1 MVSVGVVGEL
11 TVDDVIFEDVDSHWK
26 QIGGGALYAAAGAF
40 VWGVDVRISATI
52 GTDHTDEILG
62 QLSERGL
69 DTSTLT
75 RIDKPSLGLWLL
87 YERGGHRHQVQK
99 ASGSTFDALDQARE
113 KWPDSCGQVDVLH
126 VAPQSTEG
134 QISTLKQVEA
144 YRRHDAL
151 TVTQDLLVEPFID
164 VLAYRDGTA
173 IRGADVFMP
182 SAQEV
187 RQIWGDVSAAALFDE
202 LRGVAGIRGLVVK
215 HGREG
220 AHVVNKDGERHVPVF
235 PTTSVDETGAGDAFS
250 GGVAAGL
257 GTTGDLV
264 EAVVAGTVSA
274 SIVVETQGAVEAL
287 DRIPEIDHTARA
299 NDVRMRMETIA

>member
-1 MVSVGVVGEL
+1 MVRVGVVGEM
-11 TVDDVIFEDVDSHWK
+11 TVDDVIFEDAGCHWK
-26 QIGGGALYAAAGAF
+26 QIGGGALYAATGAL
-40 VWGVDVRISATI
+40 VWGVDVRISAAV

-69 DTSTLT
+69 DPSTLT
-75 RIDKPSLGLWLL
+75 RLGKPSLGLWLL

-99 ASGSTFDALDQARE
+99 ASGSTFDALDEARE
-113 KWPDSCGQVDVLH
+113 RWPDACGQVDVLH

-134 QISTLKQVEA
+134 QIATLEQAAA

-164 VLAYRDGTA
+164 VAAYRDGTA
-173 IRGADVFMP
+173 IRGTDVFMP

-187 RQIWGDVSAAALFDE
+187 RQIWGDVSATTLFDE
-202 LRGVAGIRGLVVK
+202 LRRVAGIRGLVVK

-220 AHVVNKDGERHVPVF
+220 AHVVSEGRQCRVPVV

-257 GTTGDLV
+257 GATGDLV

-274 SIVVETQGAVEAL
+274 SIVVETQGAIEAL
-287 DRIPEIDHTARA
+287 DRIPEIDHVARA
-299 NDVRMRMETIA
+299 NDVRKRMETIA